1 MTDNTEESGD
11 QKATLQPG
19 PQKKGS
25 QQKGPNPKGARRR
38 SSQPPELPGRGQ
50 VDWESLDEDP
60 TPLFEKSAWLSS
72 RRRQLPQTPG
82 HKRGRSKKAA
92 AKTPPPDPALVLS
105 VGAKRCTADLGGKRL
120 DCRLPSSLAAH
131 QRFGLAVGDLVEL
144 SRNRGTWWV
153 REVLERRT
161 ELARV
166 DPKDPRQRKVI
177 AANIDL
183 VVVVAGMRK
192 PGLKTGLLDRYLL
205 AVESSGAEILLC
217 INKIDLAQASHRLPR
232 EAAEMPGDPKED
244 EVPATQEGS
253 QQKDGEKG
261 RLATEG
267 SEDRFGDSE
276 LAALEPYRQLG
287 HRIVLCSASTGQGIQ
302 ELLAA
307 LEGKTCVF
315 VGHSGV
321 GKSSL
326 LNALQPDLQ
335 LAALSVRESD
345 GTGRHT
351 TTRSNLY
358 RLEGETRIIDTPGV
372 RELGLWDIG
381 PDEIRR
387 SFPELVDFSSG
398 CRFANCTHT
407 HEPDCTV
414 KEAVQEGAIPKA
426 RYEAYLRILSST
438 G

>member
-1 MTDNTEESGD
+1 MTEYTKGNGGEEPPTQQDSEEQSPD
-11 QKATLQPG
+11 
-19 PQKKGS
+19 KKR
-25 QQKGPNPKGARRR
+25 PKQRVPKTRAPKQR

-50 VDWESLDEDP
+50 VDWEALDEDP
-60 TPLFEKSAWLSS
+60 MPLFEKSAWLSS
-72 RRRQLPQTPG
+72 RRRQLPSGQGRKQGQGKKATDQTPPLD
-82 HKRGRSKKAA
+82 S
-92 AKTPPPDPALVLS
+92 ALVLS
-105 VGAKRCTADLGGKRL
+105 VGAKRCTVDLAGKRI
-120 DCRLPSSLAAH
+120 DCRLSSSLAAR
-131 QRFGLAVGDLVEL
+131 QRIGLAVGDLVEI

-153 REVLERRT
+153 DEVLERCT

-183 VVVVAGMRK
+183 VVVVAAVRK
-192 PGLKTGLLDRYLL
+192 PGIKTGLVDRYLL
-205 AVESSGAEILLC
+205 AVESSGADTLLC
-217 INKIDLAQASHRLPR
+217 INKIDLVSKEGDR
-232 EAAEMPGDPKED
+232 EAE
-244 EVPATQEGS
+244 
-253 QQKDGEKG
+253 
-261 RLATEG
+261 
-267 SEDRFGDSE
+267 DSE
-276 LAALEPYRQLG
+276 LATLEPYRQLG
-287 HRIVLCSASTGQGIQ
+287 HRIVLCSASTGKGIQ
-302 ELLAA
+302 ELRAA

-326 LNALQPDLQ
+326 LNALQPELQ

-358 RLEGETRIIDTPGV
+358 RLEGETRIIDTPGI
-372 RELGLWDIG
+372 RELGLWDMG
-381 PDEIRR
+381 PDEIRG
-387 SFPELVDFSSG
+387 SFPELVEFASG

-414 KEAVQEGAIPKA
+414 KEAVEAGAIPRA
-426 RYEAYLRILSST
+426 RFEAYLRILSSA